1 MRGVAVLL
9 TLSTQWAGGGI
20 ETHYGRLPI
29 GFLPFSS
36 ERFLHAQRRIAPAW
50 PCVVTIPE
58 EFQLSA
64 REQQEFQSDGLQF
77 LAQPASFRWV
87 RASLMR
93 YGAALRGGLSRSC
106 SVSTSSRTPPSGT
119 STPKAG

>member
-36 ERFLHAQRRIAPAW
+36 ERFLHARRRIAPVAS
-50 PCVVTIPE
+50 T
-58 EFQLSA
+58 A
-64 REQQEFQSDGLQF
+64 KTLQTTAGF
-77 LAQPASFRWV
+77 
-87 RASLMR
+87 
-93 YGAALRGGLSRSC
+93 
-106 SVSTSSRTPPSGT
+106 SS
-119 STPKAG
+119 